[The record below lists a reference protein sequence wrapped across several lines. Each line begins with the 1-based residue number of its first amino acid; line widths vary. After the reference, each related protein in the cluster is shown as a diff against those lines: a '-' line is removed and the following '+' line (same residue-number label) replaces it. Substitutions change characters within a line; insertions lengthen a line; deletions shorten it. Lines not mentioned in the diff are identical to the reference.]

1 MLGPGVWL
9 LGMLNIAIAAFI
21 EYLEKDEVP
30 PKTAWTLAQTAA
42 ITASLALTFVAVLVH
57 LRCASKRHL
66 SVEGGSVLLSD
77 EDEEEAA
84 YTAS

>member
-1 MLGPGVWL
+1 MGPGVWL

-30 PKTAWTLAQTAA
+30 PKTAWNAAQTTA
-42 ITASLALTFVAVLVH
+42 ITVALALNFVGTLLH
-57 LRCASKRHL
+57 LRCAGKRHL
-66 SVEGGSVLLSD
+66 SEGGSVLLAD

-84 YTAS
+84 YTST